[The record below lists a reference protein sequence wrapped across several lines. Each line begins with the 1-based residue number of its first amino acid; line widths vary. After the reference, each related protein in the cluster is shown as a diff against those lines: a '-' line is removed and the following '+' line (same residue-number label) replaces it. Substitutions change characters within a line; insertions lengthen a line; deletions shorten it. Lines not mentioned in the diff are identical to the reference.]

1 MRTAFYSTIKKITTL
16 KGFSELDE
24 QIHEKIHEQIHVY
37 MYIYMHTSGN
47 NLVQH
52 ITKLQKTL
60 FLKCGNKN
68 KILKYPATIY

>member
-1 MRTAFYSTIKKITTL
+1 MRTAFYSTINKMTTL
-16 KGFSELDE
+16 KGFSEMNRFM
-24 QIHEKIHEQIHVY
+24 KRFMKRFMY
-37 MYIYMHTSGN
+37 MYMYTSGN

-60 FLKCGNKN
+60 FLKCGNKSN